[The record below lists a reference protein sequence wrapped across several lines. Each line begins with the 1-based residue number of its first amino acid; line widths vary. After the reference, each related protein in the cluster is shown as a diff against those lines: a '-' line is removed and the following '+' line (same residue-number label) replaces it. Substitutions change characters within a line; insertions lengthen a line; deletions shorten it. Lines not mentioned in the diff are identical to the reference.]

1 MRRHLGLLVVLFT
14 VGCDNAQLPAQ
25 PTAPLPVPS
34 LPEFRLSGSV
44 QDTASRPLSAARVEV
59 IAGPNA
65 GTAATT
71 DERGR
76 FRMPESFTGVIT
88 VRASKDG
95 YAPETSTIPSP
106 RALERLP
113 AGGASNW
120 DMTFDLAPLGP
131 SVDLAGL
138 YTLTLTADRACSNN
152 LPEAARL
159 RTYTATISQ
168 GFRSTSFNAVLSD
181 ARFPSILP
189 CVGRPEFCFRNQFG
203 IGVAGNFADIWIT
216 IVEQLADAAYL
227 AIDGWVKNSF
237 GPSGLSA
244 PLVASFV
251 FCPTMPEFTA
261 GEYWACPTRSDVQ
274 GGECNSD
281 RHQIAL
287 QRR

>member
-1 MRRHLGLLVVLFT
+1 MRRHLGLLVLLFT

-25 PTAPLPVPS
+25 PTAPLPAPT

-44 QDTASRPLSAARVEV
+44 RDTASRPLGEARVEV

-65 GTAATT
+65 GTVTT
-71 DERGR
+71 TNERGR
-76 FRMPESFTGVIT
+76 FSMPESFTGVIT

-95 YAPETSTIPSP
+95 YAPETTTIPSP

-113 AGGASNW
+113 GASNW
-120 DMTFDLAPLGP
+120 DMSFHLAPLGP

-138 YTLTLTADRACSNN
+138 YTLTLTADRACSN
-152 LPEAARL
+152 LPDAARA
-159 RTYTATISQ
+159 RTYTATINQ
-168 GFRSTSFNAVLSD
+168 GFRSTSFNALLSD

-189 CVGRPEFCFRNQFG
+189 CVGPPQSCIRNQFG
-203 IGVAGNFADIWIT
+203 IGVAGTFADISIT
-216 IVEQLADAAYL
+216 IVEQMADAAYL
-227 AIDGWVKNSF
+227 AIDGWVTNSF
-237 GPSGLSA
+237 GPSGLTA
-244 PLVASFV
+244 LWVASFV

-261 GEYWACPTRSDVQ
+261 GEYWACPAGSDVQ
-274 GGECNSD
+274 SVECNSD